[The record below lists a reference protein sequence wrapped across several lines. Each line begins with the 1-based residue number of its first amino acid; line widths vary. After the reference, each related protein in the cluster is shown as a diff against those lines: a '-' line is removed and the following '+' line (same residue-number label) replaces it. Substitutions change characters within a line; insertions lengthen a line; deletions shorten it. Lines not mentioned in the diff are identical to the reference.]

1 MGSVQVTVNGRAYSV
16 ACDEGQEA
24 HVARLG
30 SYLEQKVLQ
39 LVKAVGQVGDARLL
53 VMASLMITDELV
65 DTDQAL
71 TQLKSAVAKG
81 GQGREPLATSA
92 AAAPQPAAPPPPPLA
107 PQQAP
112 HEAVLAEALESLSD
126 RIEAIAAELE
136 QDYL

>member
-1 MGSVQVTVNGRAYSV
+1 MGSVQVTVNGRSYSV

-24 HVARLG
+24 HVVRLG
-30 SYLEQKVLQ
+30 SYLEQKVGQ
-39 LVKAVGQVGDARLL
+39 LVKAVGQLGDARLL

-71 TQLKSAVAKG
+71 TQLKSTAAKGSQPIAVA
-81 GQGREPLATSA
+81 
-92 AAAPQPAAPPPPPLA
+92 AAPPPLPVA
-107 PQQAP
+107 PAPVAAPAP
-112 HEAVLAEALESLSD
+112 HEAVLAHALETLAD

>member
-24 HVARLG
+24 HVTRLG
-30 SYLEQKVLQ
+30 SYLEQKVGQ

-71 TQLKSAVAKG
+71 TQLKSQVAKG
-81 GQGREPLATSA
+81 GHAAPA
-92 AAAPQPAAPPPPPLA
+92 AAAPALPMAPPPPPPLP

-112 HEAVLAEALESLSD
+112 HETVLAEALESLAD

>member
-16 ACDEGQEA
+16 ACDDGQEA

-30 SYLEQKVLQ
+30 SYLEQKVGQ

-71 TQLKSAVAKG
+71 TQIKSAVAKG
-81 GQGREPLATSA
+81 DREPPA
-92 AAAPQPAAPPPPPLA
+92 PAA
-107 PQQAP
+107 
-112 HEAVLAEALESLSD
+112 HEAVLAEALESLAD

>member
-1 MGSVQVTVNGRAYSV
+1 MGSVQVSINGRNYSV

-30 SYLEQKVLQ
+30 SYLDQKVGA

-53 VMASLMITDELV
+53 VMAGLTITDELV

-71 TQLKSAVAKG
+71 TQLKNAAAQSARSGEALG
-81 GQGREPLATSA
+81 ALAASAATS
-92 AAAPQPAAPPPPPLA
+92 PATSP
-107 PQQAP
+107 AP
-112 HEAVLAEALESLSD
+112 HEQALAQALETLAG
-126 RIEAIAAELE
+126 RIETIAAELE

>member
-16 ACDEGQEA
+16 ACDDGQEA
-24 HVARLG
+24 HVTRLG
-30 SYLEQKVLQ
+30 SYLEQKVGQ

-71 TQLKSAVAKG
+71 TQLKGLVATGTKG
-81 GQGREPLATSA
+81 GEPLAKP
-92 AAAPQPAAPPPPPLA
+92 AAPPAPPPPPMP

-112 HEAVLAEALESLSD
+112 HEAVLAEALDSLAD

>member
-16 ACDEGQEA
+16 ACDDGQEA

-30 SYLEQKVLQ
+30 SYLEQKVGQ

-71 TQLKSAVAKG
+71 TQLKSAVAKD
-81 GQGREPLATSA
+81 GREPPRPATA
-92 AAAPQPAAPPPPPLA
+92 LPQAAAPPPPPPP

-112 HEAVLAEALESLSD
+112 HEAVLAEALESLAD

>member
-16 ACDEGQEA
+16 ACDDGQEA

-30 SYLEQKVLQ
+30 SYLEQKVGQ

-53 VMASLMITDELV
+53 VMASLMITDELI

-71 TQLKSAVAKG
+71 TQMKSAVAKG
-81 GQGREPLATSA
+81 GQGLPPPA
-92 AAAPQPAAPPPPPLA
+92 AAAQAPGAPPPPPLA

-112 HEAVLAEALESLSD
+112 HEAVLAEALESLAD

>member
-92 AAAPQPAAPPPPPLA
+92 AAAPQPAAPPPLA

-112 HEAVLAEALESLSD
+112 HEAVLAEALDSLAD

>member
-24 HVARLG
+24 HVVRLG
-30 SYLEQKVLQ
+30 SYLEQKVGQ

-71 TQLKSAVAKG
+71 TQLKN
-81 GQGREPLATSA
+81 A
-92 AAAPQPAAPPPPPLA
+92 AAQGGKAGEPFVLPTGVISPPAPPP
-107 PQQAP
+107 
-112 HEAVLAEALESLSD
+112 HESVLAEALETLAD

>member
-1 MGSVQVTVNGRAYSV
+1 MGSVQVTVNGRNYSV
-16 ACDEGQEA
+16 ACDNGQEA

-30 SYLEQKVLQ
+30 AYLDQKVGQ

-71 TQLKSAVAKG
+71 SQLKNAVAQSSQGTG
-81 GQGREPLATSA
+81 GLATEPFA
-92 AAAPQPAAPPPPPLA
+92 AAAPKVPPAPDPREAELA
-107 PQQAP
+107 DALDT
-112 HEAVLAEALESLSD
+112 LAG
-126 RIEAIAAELE
+126 RIEAIAAALE

>member
-1 MGSVQVTVNGRAYSV
+1 MGSVQVTINGRNYSV
-16 ACDEGQEA
+16 ACDDGQEA

-30 SYLEQKVLQ
+30 SYLDQKVGQ
-39 LVKAVGQVGDARLL
+39 LVKGVGQVGDARLL

-81 GQGREPLATSA
+81 GREPLPMPA
-92 AAAPQPAAPPPPPLA
+92 AAAPAPVAPPPAPA
-107 PQQAP
+107 PQQAA
-112 HEAVLAEALESLSD
+112 HEAVLAQALETLAD

>member
-16 ACDEGQEA
+16 ACDDGQEA
-24 HVARLG
+24 HVTRLG
-30 SYLEQKVLQ
+30 AYLEQKVGQ

-53 VMASLMITDELV
+53 VMASLTITDELV

-71 TQLKSAVAKG
+71 TQLKTLVAKG
-81 GQGREPLATSA
+81 REGGEALAMP
-92 AAAPQPAAPPPPPLA
+92 AAAPQPVAPPTPLA

-112 HEAVLAEALESLSD
+112 HEAVLAEALESLAD

>member
-1 MGSVQVTVNGRAYSV
+1 MGSVQVTVNGRNYSV

-24 HVARLG
+24 HVVRLG
-30 SYLEQKVLQ
+30 SYLEQKVGQ

-71 TQLKSAVAKG
+71 TQLKNAVAQGGKG
-81 GQGREPLATSA
+81 KEPLAMPTA
-92 AAAPQPAAPPPPPLA
+92 PAAQPLA
-107 PQQAP
+107 PAPAP
-112 HEAVLAEALESLSD
+112 HEAVLAEALETLAA
-126 RIEAIAAELE
+126 RIETIAAELE

>member
-1 MGSVQVTVNGRAYSV
+1 MGSVQVTVNGRSYSV
-16 ACDEGQEA
+16 ACDDGQEA

-30 SYLEQKVLQ
+30 SFLDQKVGQ

-71 TQLKSAVAKG
+71 SQLKNAVAQGAKG
-81 GQGREPLATSA
+81 KDSIVLP
-92 AAAPQPAAPPPPPLA
+92 APPPASVVPAPAAP
-107 PQQAP
+107 P
-112 HEAVLAEALESLSD
+112 HEAVLADALETLAG
-126 RIEAIAAELE
+126 RIEAIAAALE

>member
-1 MGSVQVTVNGRAYSV
+1 MGSVQVTVNGRHYSV
-16 ACDEGQEA
+16 ACDAGQEA

-30 SYLEQKVLQ
+30 SYLDQKVGQ

-71 TQLKSAVAKG
+71 TQLKSLVAKG
-81 GQGREPLATSA
+81 SQGGEPSVPAPEPVQ
-92 AAAPQPAAPPPPPLA
+92 PQPAPPQP
-107 PQQAP
+107 AP
-112 HEAVLAEALESLSD
+112 HEAVLADALETLAG
-126 RIEAIAAELE
+126 RIEAIAEALE

>member
-1 MGSVQVTVNGRAYSV
+1 MGSVQVTVNGRNYSV

-24 HVARLG
+24 HVVRLG
-30 SYLEQKVLQ
+30 SYLEQKVGQ

-71 TQLKSAVAKG
+71 TQLKNLVAQGGKG
-81 GQGREPLATSA
+81 KEPFAMPA
-92 AAAPQPAAPPPPPLA
+92 AAASPLVPAP
-107 PQQAP
+107 AP
-112 HEAVLAEALESLSD
+112 HEAVLADALETLAD

>member
-71 TQLKSAVAKG
+71 TQLKGAVAKG
-81 GQGREPLATSA
+81 GQGREPLTTSA

>member
-30 SYLEQKVLQ
+30 TYLEQKVGQ

-71 TQLKSAVAKG
+71 TQIKSAVAKG
-81 GQGREPLATSA
+81 GPAREPVPAPA
-92 AAAPQPAAPPPPPLA
+92 AAVAPPVAPPPPPLA

-112 HEAVLAEALESLSD
+112 HEAVLAEALESLAD

>member
-1 MGSVQVTVNGRAYSV
+1 MGSVQVTVNGRNYSV

-30 SYLEQKVLQ
+30 TYLDQKVGQ

-53 VMASLMITDELV
+53 VMASLMISDELV

-71 TQLKSAVAKG
+71 TQLKTLVAKG
-81 GQGREPLATSA
+81 RQGQEPLAA
-92 AAAPQPAAPPPPPLA
+92 PPLA
-107 PQQAP
+107 APAP
-112 HEAVLAEALESLSD
+112 HEAVLADALETLAG

>member
-1 MGSVQVTVNGRAYSV
+1 MGSVQVTVNGRNYAV
-16 ACDEGQEA
+16 ACDDGQEA

-30 SYLEQKVLQ
+30 SYLEQKVGQ

-71 TQLKSAVAKG
+71 TQLKSLVAQGNQAAAVAAPVL
-81 GQGREPLATSA
+81 Q
-92 AAAPQPAAPPPPPLA
+92 PQPPAD
-107 PQQAP
+107 
-112 HEAVLAEALESLSD
+112 ESVLAHALDTLAG
-126 RIEAIAAELE
+126 RIEAIAAGLE

>member
-1 MGSVQVTVNGRAYSV
+1 MGSVQVTINSRSYAV

-30 SYLEQKVLQ
+30 SYLEQKVGQ

-71 TQLKSAVAKG
+71 TQLKNLVAKG
-81 GQGREPLATSA
+81 TQNGAPLAPPA
-92 AAAPQPAAPPPPPLA
+92 VEPAPVAPPPPP
-107 PQQAP
+107 PMPTQAP
-112 HEAVLAEALESLSD
+112 HEAVLAHALETLAD

>member
-1 MGSVQVTVNGRAYSV
+1 MGSVQVTVNGRNYSV

-24 HVARLG
+24 HVVRLG
-30 SYLEQKVLQ
+30 SYLEQKVGQ

-71 TQLKSAVAKG
+71 TQLKNAVAQGSKG
-81 GQGREPLATSA
+81 KEPFAMPA
-92 AAAPQPAAPPPPPLA
+92 AASPLVPAP
-107 PQQAP
+107 AP
-112 HEAVLAEALESLSD
+112 HEAVLADALETLAG

>member
-1 MGSVQVTVNGRAYSV
+1 MGSVQVTVNGRSYSV

-30 SYLEQKVLQ
+30 SYLDQKVGQ

-53 VMASLMITDELV
+53 VMASLMISDELV

-71 TQLKSAVAKG
+71 TQLKGLVAKG
-81 GQGREPLATSA
+81 RQGPEPLSMPT
-92 AAAPQPAAPPPPPLA
+92 PAAPPP
-107 PQQAP
+107 
-112 HEAVLAEALESLSD
+112 HESVLADALETLAG

>member
-1 MGSVQVTVNGRAYSV
+1 MGSVQVTVNGRSYSV
-16 ACDEGQEA
+16 ACDDGQEA

-30 SYLEQKVLQ
+30 SYLEQKVGQ

-71 TQLKSAVAKG
+71 TQIKSQIAKG
-81 GQGREPLATSA
+81 GQA
-92 AAAPQPAAPPPPPLA
+92 APVAAPPPQPAAPPPPPPLP
-107 PQQAP
+107 PQPAP
-112 HEAVLAEALESLSD
+112 HETVLAEALESLAD

-136 QDYL
+136 QDYV

>member
-16 ACDEGQEA
+16 ACDDGQEA

-30 SYLEQKVLQ
+30 SYLEQKVGQ

-53 VMASLMITDELV
+53 VMASLMITDELI

-71 TQLKSAVAKG
+71 TQMKSAVAKG
-81 GQGREPLATSA
+81 GQGRPPPA
-92 AAAPQPAAPPPPPLA
+92 AAAQAPGAPPPPPLA

-112 HEAVLAEALESLSD
+112 HEAVLAEALESLAD

>member
-1 MGSVQVTVNGRAYSV
+1 MGSVQVTVNGRTYSV

-30 SYLEQKVLQ
+30 SYLEQKVGQ

-71 TQLKSAVAKG
+71 TQLKSLVAPGTKG
-81 GQGREPLATSA
+81 GEPLTTA
-92 AAAPQPAAPPPPPLA
+92 AAAPAPPPPP
-107 PQQAP
+107 
-112 HEAVLAEALESLSD
+112 
-126 RIEAIAAELE
+126 
-136 QDYL
+136 